1 MGLMINST
9 KKAPVAAT
17 TDVKRKSNKFSTDNY
32 ITLDEMKHR
41 RRFLGEQIG
50 KEPPSSKALP
60 AMFKE
65 FQQLNTLIAIE
76 MWGA

>member
-1 MGLMINST
+1 MLNECT
-9 KKAPVAAT
+9 KKAPAAAT
-17 TDVKRKSNKFSTDNY
+17 ADVIENKPNKFSKDNY
-32 ITLDEMKHR
+32 ITLDEMKNR
-41 RRFLGEQIG
+41 RRFLGEQID

-60 AMFKE
+60 AMFKD

>member
-1 MGLMINST
+1 MIEST
-9 KKAPVAAT
+9 KKAPAAAT
-17 TDVKRKSNKFSTDNY
+17 ADVIENKSNKFSKDNY

-41 RRFLGEQIG
+41 RRFLGEQID